1 MSLIIGNRVII
12 TSESSLLDGEEG
24 IIVAN
29 PYPGQFTFIMLGGG
43 VLRGKEVTLAE
54 TALTRKE
61 IRE

>member
-12 TSESSLLDGEEG
+12 TSASPLLDGEEA

-29 PYPGQFTFIMLGGG
+29 PYPERFTLIMLGGG

-54 TALTRKE
+54 TVLTKKE